1 MGGTDGLVNI
11 VFLVLTAGI
20 AWHGLTYRNAEGG
33 KDWVRLFFAC
43 IAMIF
48 FLRVLF
54 VDVMGVPLFGV
65 PPKAPPS

>member
-1 MGGTDGLVNI
+1 MGGTDGLINI

-20 AWHGLTYRNAEGG
+20 AYHGITYRTPDGK

-43 IAMIF
+43 IALVF
-48 FLRVLF
+48 FMRVLF
-54 VDVMGVPLFGV
+54 VDVLEVPLFGV